1 MAGHPSPLT
10 GRTPAPVYLESPGSA
25 SRDLEGGPVGLGGS
39 DVIGFSAW
47 SSPDSPGSGS
57 CAGLTLRLPG
67 GTRSPWSIV
76 PWGRL
81 EVGLIHGSASPPRR
95 HVGWPAH
102 DARLLG
108 PALSGSGLS
117 TGIPALTPA
126 PPTMSGIPGGQRL
139 RHHGRSSAALPGG
152 SDPPGSES
160 PPCRGSMGRTTTI
173 LSLPAAPA
181 SDRNPRGRSSDTN
194 RNRCELEPPAPMPLL
209 IFFCGGHGAVELC
222 LAHAI

>member
-152 SDPPGSES
+152 SGPAGPES
-160 PPCRGSMGRTTTI
+160 PPCVGPWAGQPRFFLFPRLRPVTGIPAG
-173 LSLPAAPA
+173 AAPTPIGIAA
-181 SDRNPRGRSSDTN
+181 SSNPPH
-194 RNRCELEPPAPMPLL
+194 RCLS
-209 IFFCGGHGAVELC
+209 
-222 LAHAI
+222 